1 MVSVAHLQDE
11 SIGHPPNELA
21 LVECDRDELTTSRI
35 RTFAE
40 EVHPSSLDSLE
51 SMRLNLPA
59 QGVGIGGPFPLLVC
73 FHNCSPP
80 YAR

>member
-21 LVECDRDELTTSRI
+21 LVECDRDELPTRRI

-40 EVHPSSLDSLE
+40 EVHPSAIDSLE
-51 SMRLNLPA
+51 PMRLDLPA
-59 QGVGIGGPFPLLVC
+59 PSVGGRGPFPLLVW